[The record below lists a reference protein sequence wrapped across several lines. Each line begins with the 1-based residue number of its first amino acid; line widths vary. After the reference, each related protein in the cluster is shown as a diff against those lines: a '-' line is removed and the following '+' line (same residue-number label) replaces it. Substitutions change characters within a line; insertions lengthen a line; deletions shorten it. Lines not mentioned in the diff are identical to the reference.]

1 MSRRV
6 SPTDVITERTAMMA
20 RDPKHLRRLMAF
32 WPEENIVHQMAKAML
47 SVVED
52 LPVERPVLE
61 VAQEPETAKRS
72 KGGWFKGSFDFNLA
86 VRKVALQQGITLTE
100 ISRRR
105 GTKIRVTHE
114 TLAHNRPTLAT
125 VEDYAKVLGLSL
137 AELIH
142 EGYIR

>member
-47 SVVED
+47 SVVQEQ
-52 LPVERPVLE
+52 PVEMPDLE
-61 VAQEPETAKRS
+61 IAEEPETVKR
-72 KGGWFKGSFDFNLA
+72 FKGKFDFNLA
-86 VRKVALQQGITLTE
+86 VRKVALQQGITLSE

-105 GTKIRVTHE
+105 GTKIRTVHE
-114 TLAHNRPTLAT
+114 TLAHNQPTLAT